1 MTEEEL
7 KGKILIDE
15 REYFTLLQYKK
26 LYLEF
31 IKYKEKDKEEN
42 ERV

>member
-1 MTEEEL
+1 MPEEEKL

-31 IKYKEKDKEEN
+31 IKYKEKEEKDV
-42 ERV
+42 ER